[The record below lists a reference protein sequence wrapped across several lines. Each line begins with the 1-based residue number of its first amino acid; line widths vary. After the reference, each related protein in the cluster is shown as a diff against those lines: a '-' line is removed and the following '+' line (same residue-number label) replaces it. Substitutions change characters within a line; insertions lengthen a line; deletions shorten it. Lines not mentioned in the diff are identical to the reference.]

1 MIVKNKKSIQLATAL
16 AAAALTITTA
26 NAQNIFVANQGSTT
40 VSEFNSSGTVLNA
53 SFASGLEEPEGLAFD
68 SSGDLY
74 VANYVNSTVSEFNSS
89 GTLLNASFASGL
101 SGPYGLAID
110 SSGDLYVAN
119 ESGTVSEF
127 NSSGTLIN
135 TISDPSLHGPGF
147 IAIAASRTVNLGGTV
162 ATIGFPDPS
171 LSGDGCR
178 RRREESLTFSE

>member
-53 SFASGLEEPEGLAFD
+53 SFAAGLEEPGGLAFD

-74 VANYVNSTVSEFNSS
+74 AANTASGTVSEFNSS
-89 GTLLNASFASGL
+89 GTLLHASFASGL
-101 SGPYGLAID
+101 SGPYGL
-110 SSGDLYVAN
+110 AN

-147 IAIAASRTVNLGGTV
+147 IAISPTPAPEPSTWALLAAGMAVLLG
-162 ATIGFPDPS
+162 
-171 LSGDGCR
+171 LR
-178 RRREESLTFSE
+178 RRPLPPVAR